1 MQLGWLDYSKEDR
14 KKVLSV
20 IDLLSEDDTVDE
32 LGISPIR
39 DGFANLFFPGTS
51 TIQTRAKYFL
61 IVPYALYYL
70 TLTGETNPGNFLRR
84 LDKLEHE
91 CGKKLVQANA
101 DGTIGSLS
109 INRGNWVKRPPSQIY
124 WAGIRSYNIFTA
136 GNLSLR
142 EYSHTA
148 CKLNQER
155 KNLKRFRT
163 DNQDEQDDHT
173 AGRESYLSFWNLPY
187 YPQDRNWL
195 HNLNMELTKKEAE
208 FLKNQIEAS
217 HPDSM
222 LAFILAN
229 NLVNLPNGFLEL
241 EELIHLF
248 PVTIQTSYYLA
259 KAFSNFIYGAKI
271 RYNLILSEYE
281 SQQANK
287 LWEEYEPKMT
297 EYAGLD
303 LNAIFSLL
311 NPGNRL
317 RSFLKSLQR
326 FMLQKELSAID
337 KLIHQREIDLKNA
350 SRARLN
356 RAGQFS
362 HDQWFGGHH
371 LHYRFNDAKIIV
383 DDIFTGLEAKTC

>member
-173 AGRESYLSFWNLPY
+173 AGRESYLS
-187 YPQDRNWL
+187 
-195 HNLNMELTKKEAE
+195 LND
-208 FLKNQIEAS
+208 IS
-217 HPDSM
+217 
-222 LAFILAN
+222 
-229 NLVNLPNGFLEL
+229 
-241 EELIHLF
+241 F
-248 PVTIQTSYYLA
+248 PPFYS
-259 KAFSNFIYGAKI
+259 
-271 RYNLILSEYE
+271 
-281 SQQANK
+281 
-287 LWEEYEPKMT
+287 
-297 EYAGLD
+297 
-303 LNAIFSLL
+303 
-311 NPGNRL
+311 
-317 RSFLKSLQR
+317 
-326 FMLQKELSAID
+326 
-337 KLIHQREIDLKNA
+337 
-350 SRARLN
+350 
-356 RAGQFS
+356 
-362 HDQWFGGHH
+362 
-371 LHYRFNDAKIIV
+371 
-383 DDIFTGLEAKTC
+383 